1 MEQMGEWY
9 LEETCKSVSRNNI
22 INNTAAAAAAA
33 DHGIMNSN
41 NSTGYSAST
50 IRQHCCAVTPL
61 MKCHYRDK
69 PSRIP
74 CHDSIPIDEDGK
86 SFW

>member
-9 LEETCKSVSRNNI
+9 LEETCKSASWNDI
-22 INNTAAAAAAA
+22 INNTAAAVS
-33 DHGIMNSN
+33 DSV
-41 NSTGYSAST
+41 SR
-50 IRQHCCAVTPL
+50 IRQHCCAVTPR

-69 PSRIP
+69 PSKIP
-74 CHDSIPIDEDGK
+74 CYDSIPIDENGK

>member
-22 INNTAAAAAAA
+22 INNTAAAA
-33 DHGIMNSN
+33 DHGIMNSSN
-41 NSTGYSAST
+41 GTGNSASSL
-50 IRQHCCAVTPL
+50 RQHCCAVTPL

-69 PSRIP
+69 PSKIP